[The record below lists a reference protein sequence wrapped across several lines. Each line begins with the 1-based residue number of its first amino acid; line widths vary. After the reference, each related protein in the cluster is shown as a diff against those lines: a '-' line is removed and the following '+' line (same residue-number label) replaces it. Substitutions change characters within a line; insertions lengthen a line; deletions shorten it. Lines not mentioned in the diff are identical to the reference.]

1 MRLISVFS
9 TVTGLAASIPYL
21 LPNRMMASEPIE
33 NIEGKGRYREKPS
46 TSWYIGCATPSECYF
61 TYATVPTPLKVLDV
75 TTSHTTK
82 LPAGATS
89 PFETSSAL
97 GESVDPVSSER
108 SSHVGL
114 DRI

>member
-1 MRLISVFS
+1 
-9 TVTGLAASIPYL
+9 
-21 LPNRMMASEPIE
+21 MASEPIE
-33 NIEGKGRYREKPS
+33 KIEGRGRYREKPS

-61 TYATVPTPLKVLDV
+61 THATVPTSLNVLEV
-75 TTSHTTK
+75 TTSHTK
-82 LPAGATS
+82 ELPAGATS
-89 PFETSSAL
+89 PFEKTSAL

>member
-1 MRLISVFS
+1 
-9 TVTGLAASIPYL
+9 
-21 LPNRMMASEPIE
+21 MASVSIE
-33 NIEGKGRYREKPS
+33 KIEGRGRYREKPS

-61 TYATVPTPLKVLDV
+61 THKTVPTSLKVLDV
-75 TTSHTTK
+75 TTSHTTE
-82 LPAGATS
+82 LPAAATS
-89 PFETSSAL
+89 PFKTSSAL

>member
-1 MRLISVFS
+1 
-9 TVTGLAASIPYL
+9 
-21 LPNRMMASEPIE
+21 MASEPIE